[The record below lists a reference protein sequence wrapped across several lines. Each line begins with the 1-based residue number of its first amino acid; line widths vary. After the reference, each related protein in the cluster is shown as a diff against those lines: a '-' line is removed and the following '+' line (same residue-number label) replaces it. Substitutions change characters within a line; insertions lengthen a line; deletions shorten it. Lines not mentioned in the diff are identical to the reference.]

1 MNYQDSYEY
10 EEDLEDLFDDDDNI
24 TDYYLIIDVANS
36 KYGFKLQNIKE
47 IIKLPDCKSFPEMK
61 QYDRGLLKIREDIIR
76 IIDLRKRLGYQSLY
90 EEEKELF
97 SIFEERKQ
105 DHIKW
110 AEELK
115 SCVIERRE
123 FKLTTDPNRCAF
135 GQWYNKFHTDNSVL
149 SMFLIQFYVPHKK
162 IHAVGEKIRLLIS
175 NNQFDIALDL
185 IQEMEMNE
193 LQTMIDLFN
202 SLSEIMKEARREI
215 SVIFNIANKHFG
227 FSADKVINILNINA
241 DEISEPDTIENNTY
255 ISGIGKKDNEVFL
268 ILDEE
273 KLLISSGIVI

>member
-24 TDYYLIIDVANS
+24 TDYYLIIDVAGS
-36 KYGFKLQNIKE
+36 KYGFRLQNIKE
-47 IIKLPDCKSFPEMK
+47 IIKLPECKSFPEMK

-76 IIDLRKRLGYQSLY
+76 IIDLRKRLGYQSLFD
-90 EEEKELF
+90 EEKELLNM
-97 SIFEERKQ
+97 FEARKQ
-105 DHIKW
+105 EHLKW
-110 AEELK
+110 VEELK
-115 SCVIERRE
+115 SCVIGERE

-135 GQWYNKFHTDNSVL
+135 GQWYNKFHSDNSVL
-149 SMFLIQFYVPHKK
+149 SMYLIQFDVPHKK
-162 IHAVGEKIRLLIS
+162 MHAVGEKVRQLMLHKQSS
-175 NNQFDIALDL
+175 NALEIVNDMEVNEMQIMIELFD
-185 IQEMEMNE
+185 
-193 LQTMIDLFN
+193 
-202 SLSEIMKEARREI
+202 SLPEYMKESRREI

-227 FSADKVINILNINA
+227 FSADKVINILKINA

-273 KLLISSGIVI
+273 KLLKSSGIDI